1 VRIPLRPRAANPRSR
16 TQLPGRGMS
25 FSLNWLDWCICL
37 SVLGFSVFLGLYLAV
52 RKKSSLDS
60 SHFFLADR
68 SLSWPLVGAS
78 LFATNIGAEHL
89 VGLSGDSYRYG
100 LAAGTVELTTCICV
114 GFAAAFLYPFYIR
127 NRVFTTPEFLETRYH
142 PAARVFFSGLMLVIS
157 ITTKMA
163 FHLYAG
169 ALVLR
174 GLVGWDVMSVVWI
187 MGAVASCVT
196 IIGGFTAIAY
206 TDSIQTGIIILGC
219 GLMVLSGL
227 HRVGGWQALVSRV
240 PQAVHIAKPYDDPN
254 YPFLGVIVSALYGG
268 VFYWGVDQVNVQR
281 VLGARNIDQ
290 ARWGGMFTI
299 VLKFLPVFI
308 FALPGVIALALYPD
322 RESKTTFVT
331 LLNEL
336 LPSGVRGLVL
346 AALLASLISSTLSV
360 MNSVS
365 TLAVRDFVLHF
376 RPATS
381 ERAQVLMG
389 RLVIVISTLLGIA
402 AAYAVYKT
410 PDGLYKYLQTIS
422 IYLTMPVA
430 PAIIFGILSRRVTA
444 KGALASVIVGCG
456 LTAIFVTDQLIGV
469 VQGQRLFPWLH
480 TKLTLNYTY
489 RGLWGT
495 LIEVLTLFVV
505 SSFTTKT
512 AATKLDELNI
522 SARREREPLR
532 GFADWRVQL
541 ALLSVVT
548 TLIYRLIW

>member
-1 VRIPLRPRAANPRSR
+1 
-16 TQLPGRGMS
+16 MS
-25 FSLNWLDWCICL
+25 FSLQWIDWCVCL
-37 SVLGFSVFLGLYLAV
+37 VVLGFSVFLGLYLAV

-60 SHFFLADR
+60 ANFCLADR

-142 PAARVFFSGLMLVIS
+142 PAARAFFSALMLLFS

-174 GLVGWDVMSVVWI
+174 GLIGWDVMTVVWV
-187 MGAVASCVT
+187 MGAVAACVT

-219 GLMVLSGL
+219 GLMALTGL
-227 HRVGGWQALVSRV
+227 HKVGGWHALVARV
-240 PQAVHIAKPYDDPN
+240 PQSVHIAKPYDDPN
-254 YPFLGVIVSALYGG
+254 YPFLGVILSAFYGG
-268 VFYWGVDQVNVQR
+268 IFYWGVDQVNVQR

-308 FALPGVIALALYPD
+308 FALPGVIALALFPG

-336 LPSGVRGLVL
+336 LPTGVRGLVL

-365 TLAVRDFVLHF
+365 TLTVRDFILHF

-381 ERAQVLMG
+381 ERAQVLLG
-389 RLVIVISTLLGIA
+389 RVVIVISTLLGIM
-402 AAYAVYKT
+402 AAYAVYRT
-410 PDGLYKYLQTIS
+410 PDGLYKYLQTVS
-422 IYLTMPVA
+422 IYLIMPVA
-430 PAIIFGILSRRVTA
+430 PAIIFGIISKRVTA
-444 KGALASVIVGCG
+444 MGALASVGVGCI
-456 LTAIFVTDQLIGV
+456 LATIFVTDQLLGV
-469 VQGQRLFPWLH
+469 ARGSVLFPWLH

-489 RGLWGT
+489 RGLWGS
-495 LIEVLTLFVV
+495 LAGVATLFLV
-505 SSFTTKT
+505 SSFTKKT
-512 AATKLDELNI
+512 DPDKLEKLTI
-522 SARREREPLR
+522 SWKGKSEPFR
-532 GFADWRVQL
+532 GIFDWRLQL
-541 ALLSVVT
+541 AVLC
-548 TLIYRLIW
+548 LITVILYWAIW

>member
-1 VRIPLRPRAANPRSR
+1 
-16 TQLPGRGMS
+16 MS
-25 FSLNWLDWCICL
+25 FSLNLIDWCICL
-37 SVLGFSVFLGLYLAV
+37 TVLSFSVLLGLYLAI
-52 RKKSSLDS
+52 RKKSSSDS

-68 SLSWPLVGAS
+68 SLSWPLIGAS

-100 LAAGTVELTTCICV
+100 LAAGTVELTTCICI
-114 GFAAAFLYPFYIR
+114 GFGAAFLYPFYIR

-142 PAARVFFSGLMLVIS
+142 PAARAFFSGLMLVIS

-174 GLVGWDVMSVVWI
+174 GLVGWDVMTVVWI
-187 MGAVASCVT
+187 MGAIAACVT

-206 TDSIQTGIIILGC
+206 TDSIQTVIIILGC
-219 GLMVLSGL
+219 GLMVLTGL
-227 HRVGGWQALVSRV
+227 HKVGGWHALASQV
-240 PQAVHIAKPYDDPN
+240 PQALHIAKPYDDPN
-254 YPFLGVIVSALYGG
+254 YPFVGVILSAFYGG
-268 VFYWGVDQVNVQR
+268 IFYWGVDQVNVQR
-281 VLGARNIDQ
+281 VLGARNVDQ

-308 FALPGVIALALYPD
+308 FALPGVIALALFPGRD
-322 RESKTTFVT
+322 SKTTFVT

-336 LPSGVRGLVL
+336 LPTGARGLVL

-365 TLAVRDFVLHF
+365 TLTVRDFILHF
-376 RPATS
+376 RPDTS
-381 ERAQVLMG
+381 ERSQVLLG
-389 RLVIVISTLLGIA
+389 RVVIVISTFLGIL

-430 PAIIFGILSRRVTA
+430 PAIIFGILSKRVTA
-444 KGALASVIVGCG
+444 KGALASVIVGCV
-456 LTAIFVTDQLIGV
+456 LASVFVTDQLIGV
-469 VQGQRLFPWLH
+469 AAGARLFPWLH
-480 TKLTLNYTY
+480 TKLMLNYCY

-495 LIEVLTLFVV
+495 LLGIFTLFLV
-505 SSFTTKT
+505 SYFTTRT
-512 AATKLDELNI
+512 DPAKLEKLTVTWKGQ
-522 SARREREPLR
+522 SERFR
-532 GFADWRVQL
+532 GIFDWRLQL
-541 ALLSVVT
+541 AILSVITVI
-548 TLIYRLIW
+548 LYWAVW